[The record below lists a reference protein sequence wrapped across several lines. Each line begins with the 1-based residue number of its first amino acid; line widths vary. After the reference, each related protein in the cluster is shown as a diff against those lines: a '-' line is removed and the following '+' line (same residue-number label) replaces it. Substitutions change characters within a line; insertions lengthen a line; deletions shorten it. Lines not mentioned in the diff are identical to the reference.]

1 MQLDVNG
8 HAVTRV
14 NASAI
19 RRALGDR
26 PASSDW
32 SVTLEQPGGD
42 FLQAFA
48 RSGEHFSLTARV
60 GQQFYDG
67 LEPLRADDAEA
78 VLTAYLQED
87 ERWRDAIA
95 WRAPTSGAG
104 NVGDLTTAALEQWR
118 LDRQGKALS
127 LAPGEISPMALLA
140 VMGVLLAVGY
150 ALFHLDGLTR
160 SLRFLPWPFDTDFGR
175 VVAIV
180 TAALELLFLLGY
192 LGKRRALQRAAAWR
206 AVPGRIVHSE
216 LGASASASDIDNPL
230 YDQLPRISYEFEW
243 EGRML
248 RGSRIGFDPADSGGA
263 NATRT
268 IDRYPMGRA
277 VTVYVNPHNTADTVL
292 ERAAPEGV
300 ASEVGKLALGLLVL
314 ATALAAAV
322 RGLGGWVETHPHW
335 LANAREP
342 RLAALAG
349 FMGFGALLIVLV
361 ASIRARRAAAW
372 PQAAGE
378 ITFSG
383 VRQRGAL
390 MPTTNS
396 GRSNQ
401 VTMYEP
407 HVEYAYTVGGH
418 RYLGQ
423 QLALG
428 GEKWAGNRASA
439 EARAAA
445 YPKGRAVAV
454 RYNPA
459 NPGEAFIAPG
469 SKLIAAGI
477 TTFGLAAIAFAGYQA
492 GLW

>member
-104 NVGDLTTAALEQWR
+104 NVGDLTTAALAQWR

-277 VTVYVNPHNTADTVL
+277 VTV
-292 ERAAPEGV
+292 
-300 ASEVGKLALGLLVL
+300 
-314 ATALAAAV
+314 
-322 RGLGGWVETHPHW
+322 
-335 LANAREP
+335 
-342 RLAALAG
+342 
-349 FMGFGALLIVLV
+349 
-361 ASIRARRAAAW
+361 
-372 PQAAGE
+372 
-378 ITFSG
+378 
-383 VRQRGAL
+383 
-390 MPTTNS
+390 
-396 GRSNQ
+396 
-401 VTMYEP
+401 
-407 HVEYAYTVGGH
+407 
-418 RYLGQ
+418 
-423 QLALG
+423 
-428 GEKWAGNRASA
+428 
-439 EARAAA
+439 
-445 YPKGRAVAV
+445 
-454 RYNPA
+454 
-459 NPGEAFIAPG
+459 
-469 SKLIAAGI
+469 
-477 TTFGLAAIAFAGYQA
+477 
-492 GLW
+492 